1 MILKDKKIGFAITGS
16 FCTLQQIV
24 PQIANLVNLGA
35 DILPIISYNIDT
47 TDTRFMIANDLKNI
61 IFEITG
67 KHPIHTI
74 KDAEPIGPKQLLD
87 ALIIAPCTGNTLSKL
102 ANGIT
107 DTPVLMA
114 AKSHLRNNRS
124 VILAV
129 ATNDG
134 LGNNAKNIGM
144 LLNLKNIYFVPFGQD
159 DPYTKNNS
167 LLAKM
172 DLIARTVELALESKQ
187 IQPILLGVGEFD

>member
-187 IQPILLGVGEFD
+187 IQPVLLGVGEFD

>member
-24 PQIANLVNLGA
+24 SQIANLVNLGA

-144 LLNLKNIYFVPFGQD
+144 LLNIKNIYFVPFGQD

-172 DLIARTVELALESKQ
+172 DLIARTVELALENKQ
-187 IQPILLGVGEFD
+187 IQPVLLGVGEFG

>member
-1 MILKDKKIGFAITGS
+1 VILKDKKIGFAITGS

-24 PQIANLVNLGA
+24 SQIANLVNLGA

>member
-102 ANGIT
+102 TNGIT

-159 DPYTKNNS
+159 DPYIKNNS

>member
-24 PQIANLVNLGA
+24 SQIANLVNLGA

-144 LLNLKNIYFVPFGQD
+144 LLNIKNIYFVPFVQD

-172 DLIARTVELALESKQ
+172 DLIARTVELALENKQ
-187 IQPILLGVGEFD
+187 IQPVLLGVGEFG

>member
-1 MILKDKKIGFAITGS
+1 VILKDKKIGFAITGS

-187 IQPILLGVGEFD
+187 IQPVLLGVGEFD